1 MLSAV
6 SCITHNVATAQLPA
20 LSADSR
26 RACGVQSLRL
36 AGSHEQACVT
46 HSQAFL
52 ASARRC
58 GSAKRSSSLRK
69 AAPRDSNGA
78 DTSGE
83 FNLTEYVEAKV
94 ERVERTDKDSSMLLL
109 KMLDG
114 RGNILP
120 VFVGDNESTA
130 LLQEMQRQP
139 STRPMTHDL
148 MKNSLEMLGYRVSK
162 VRITCL
168 VANTYF
174 ARIHFSQGRKSQEG
188 VCHEIDVDARPSDAI
203 NMAVRFDAPVYVH
216 KQLAIVEE
224 RYADALKL
232 KDKIEGVLNTDRT
245 VRLVVQLEA
254 ALHDSRLEEAAQL
267 RDELAREYD
276 RRAAAAV
283 REKQQLD
290 L

>member
-216 KQLAIVEE
+216 KQVANRMACQPEKFRPPTTQTTSEITRSCKDLLMHFPDPTVVDKLHLQLAIVEE
-224 RYADALKL
+224 RYADALK
-232 KDKIEGVLNTDRT
+232 
-245 VRLVVQLEA
+245 
-254 ALHDSRLEEAAQL
+254 
-267 RDELAREYD
+267 
-276 RRAAAAV
+276 
-283 REKQQLD
+283 
-290 L
+290 